1 MIDSSKI
8 VDVMNVEYKWDSSNC
23 KYHRASHLQTLLSR
37 SNMLRYSDGI
47 CWYQRWVAAARAS
60 LSALTS
66 LRRLKPII
74 RAAVPCS
81 EPPSAQFLCTYY
93 LAPHNPHF
101 SFGWLLMLHR
111 RVSVQM
117 NDRPIPGILSAG
129 FNEMLDG
136 TLSWLRK
143 IRLYGWINLL
153 LLPSLFLVIIWI
165 LIFNWLPRL
174 YWLLKI
180 IKNY

>member
-1 MIDSSKI
+1 MH
-8 VDVMNVEYKWDSSNC
+8 VEYKWDPSNC

-37 SNMLRYSDGI
+37 SDVLRYSDGI

-66 LRRLKPII
+66 RRRLKPII

-93 LAPHNPHF
+93 LAPHNSHF
-101 SFGWLLMLHR
+101 SLGWLIIFHR
-111 RVSVQM
+111 RVYLCKWMIAQFLVFYLLDLTKCWMVLS
-117 NDRPIPGILSAG
+117 PGSEKYA
-129 FNEMLDG
+129 
-136 TLSWLRK
+136 
-143 IRLYGWINLL
+143 YGWINLL